1 LFDVLTSCSLQW
13 IEWMCKKI
21 GVRFLWHLPLKTSD
35 VDSAQ
40 LPPKDL
46 LLPDFGKKNQDL
58 DLASESFRH
67 RFLNANRSWIIEQL
81 RGALGAGEG
90 EFLVF

>member
-1 LFDVLTSCSLQW
+1 
-13 IEWMCKKI
+13 MCKKI

-58 DLASESFRH
+58 DFDLASESFRH

-81 RGALGAGEG
+81 RGALGAGKG
-90 EFLVF
+90 ESLVS

>member
-1 LFDVLTSCSLQW
+1 
-13 IEWMCKKI
+13 MCKKI
-21 GVRFLWHLPLKTSD
+21 GIRFLWHLPLKKGD

-58 DLASESFRH
+58 DFTSESFKH

-81 RGALGAGEG
+81 RHALGAEG
-90 EFLVF
+90 GKSLVLKGLR